1 MKININVF
9 LCVFAL
15 LDVCIFVEG
24 HHFYVSD
31 QKTQWGK
38 SNCSLALPSFNYTD
52 HGIFAET
59 EHTANLSFPDE
70 GLWVGLFQANLS
82 FAYVGCNAMNNSGV
96 DIVHNISECRWKS
109 QCNTFAI
116 RETDNEKIECK
127 CFDLGDIARETECT
141 STCKSTDE
149 YTCGRKGQNYFSV
162 YTVENVS
169 ISKCFST
176 SASESNCLGY
186 YNQIFAWISCTT
198 AWKKS
203 IFCSDQPY
211 YATDANIS
219 VADPDSKS
227 WAKGG
232 KTCFERNEY
241 PAAFKHVNSSE
252 KPSGPVRWTGVIR
265 MSSLLRFDE
274 MYTICEPKQY
284 AYVTLDDM
292 TLEVRFEDKVSVNR
306 KSLCETPD
314 TITTTITSTDVHLT
328 STSKRFE
335 MMTKDKAERADTTTK
350 TITSTE
356 NLTST
361 TKRLEMIT
369 KDKAERADTTTK
381 TITSTENLTS
391 TSKRLE
397 MITKDKAERVEPQIP
412 ITEISAGVSTAV
424 VLVILVVMIIILWK
438 RGGLRRFGGDTK
450 TPPNNETPMQY
461 LDTEYTEPQARDHPK
476 AYPNQG
482 YSMNEE
488 LPMSTKNI
496 TSGKPQILDEYED
509 VNDLSNTKINP
520 QGIQLN
526 IGNVHNNINRDI
538 EEYDHLNHSG
548 ILDHAISQPINDY
561 DSATA
566 AIGENQEDTYNH
578 LNERPKQRRIT
589 ENDYGVQ
596 DKNETKDIYNKL
608 NERPEQKHM
617 MENIYGMQDKNE
629 TENEYDISVER
640 PVMFKDM
647 SEKASGVNYD
657 KVNKNW

>member
-15 LDVCIFVEG
+15 LDVCIFVE
-24 HHFYVSD
+24 
-31 QKTQWGK
+31 
-38 SNCSLALPSFNYTD
+38 
-52 HGIFAET
+52 
-59 EHTANLSFPDE
+59 
-70 GLWVGLFQANLS
+70 
-82 FAYVGCNAMNNSGV
+82 
-96 DIVHNISECRWKS
+96 
-109 QCNTFAI
+109 
-116 RETDNEKIECK
+116 
-127 CFDLGDIARETECT
+127 
-141 STCKSTDE
+141 
-149 YTCGRKGQNYFSV
+149 
-162 YTVENVS
+162 VS

-314 TITTTITSTDVHLT
+314 T
-328 STSKRFE
+328 
-335 MMTKDKAERADTTTK
+335 
-350 TITSTE
+350 
-356 NLTST
+356 
-361 TKRLEMIT
+361 
-369 KDKAERADTTTK
+369 TTK

-391 TSKRLE
+391 TSKRLD
-397 MITKDKAERVEPQIP
+397 MITKDKAEGVEPQIP

>member
-1 MKININVF
+1 MNIDLYVL

-15 LDVCIFVEG
+15 LDVCICVEG
-24 HHFYVSD
+24 HRFYVSD
-31 QKTQWGK
+31 QETQWGQ
-38 SNCSLALPSFNYTD
+38 SNCTLALPSINYTD
-52 HGIFAET
+52 DGIFAET
-59 EHTANLSFPDE
+59 GHDANLSFPDE
-70 GLWVGLFQANLS
+70 GLWVGLFQAQLS

-96 DIVHNISECRWKS
+96 DIVHNLSECRWKS
-109 QCNTFAI
+109 KCKTFAI

-127 CFDLGDIARETECT
+127 CFDLGNIGRETNCT
-141 STCKSTDE
+141 SICKSTDE

-169 ISKCFST
+169 VSKCLFT
-176 SASESNCLGY
+176 CASENNCLGY
-186 YNQIFAWISCTT
+186 YNQRFAWINCTE
-198 AWKKS
+198 AGKKR

-219 VADPDSKS
+219 VADPDTKS

-232 KTCFERNEY
+232 QNCFERNEY

-274 MYTICEPKQY
+274 MYTIYEPKQY

-292 TLEVRFEDKVSVNR
+292 TLKVRFEDKVSVNR

-335 MMTKDKAERADTTTK
+335 MMTKDKAER
-350 TITSTE
+350 
-356 NLTST
+356 
-361 TKRLEMIT
+361 
-369 KDKAERADTTTK
+369 
-381 TITSTENLTS
+381 
-391 TSKRLE
+391 
-397 MITKDKAERVEPQIP
+397 VEPQIP

-424 VLVILVVMIIILWK
+424 VLVILVVIIIILWK

-509 VNDLSNTKINP
+509 VNDVSKTKINP

-640 PVMFKDM
+640 PVTFKDM

>member
-1 MKININVF
+1 MKNNLYVL

-15 LDVCIFVEG
+15 LDVCICVEG

-127 CFDLGDIARETECT
+127 CFDLGDIARETKCT
-141 STCKSTDE
+141 STCESTDE
-149 YTCGRKGQNYFSV
+149 YTCGRKGRNYFSV

-169 ISKCFST
+169 VSECFSNC
-176 SASESNCLGY
+176 SSGKKNCLAY
-186 YNQIFAWISCTT
+186 YNQGLFWISC
-198 AWKKS
+198 KKEFYMQ
-203 IFCSDQPY
+203 IFCSNQPY
-211 YATDANIS
+211 HATDANIS
-219 VADPDSKS
+219 VADADKS
-227 WAKGG
+227 WAKAG
-232 KTCFERNEY
+232 KTCFERNGY
-241 PAAFKHVNSSE
+241 PAAFRHIDSSKISE
-252 KPSGPVRWTGVIR
+252 GQLNLFQWTGVIR

-274 MYTICEPKQY
+274 KYTIYEPKQY
-284 AYVTLDDM
+284 AYVTLDDR
-292 TLEVRFEDKVSVNR
+292 TLEVHFEVNVSAKR
-306 KSLCETPD
+306 MSLCET
-314 TITTTITSTDVHLT
+314 I
-328 STSKRFE
+328 
-335 MMTKDKAERADTTTK
+335 
-350 TITSTE
+350 
-356 NLTST
+356 
-361 TKRLEMIT
+361 
-369 KDKAERADTTTK
+369 
-381 TITSTENLTS
+381 
-391 TSKRLE
+391 
-397 MITKDKAERVEPQIP
+397 EPQIP

-424 VLVILVVMIIILWK
+424 VLVILVVIIIILWK

-461 LDTEYTEPQARDHPK
+461 LDTEYTEPQALDHPK

-482 YSMNEE
+482 YSMTEE
-488 LPMSTKNI
+488 LPMSSKHI

-509 VNDLSNTKINP
+509 VNDVSNTKINP

-526 IGNVHNNINRDI
+526 IGNVHNNISRDL

-548 ILDHAISQPINDY
+548 IPDHAISQPINDY

-566 AIGENQEDTYNH
+566 AIGENQKDTYNH

-596 DKNETKDIYNKL
+596 DKNETKDIYNQL

-617 MENIYGMQDKNE
+617 MENIYGMQEKNE
-629 TENEYDISVER
+629 TENEYDITVER
-640 PVMFKDM
+640 PVTFKDM